1 MEICYMKVNH
11 TPSLAYPLL
20 VDALRLLPNIRPVC
34 ERHRLGEAKLCAS
47 LSRDPTASINGV
59 SVTLIELEELFLG
72 NGDRGPRISQA
83 GAALLVRLFEQGAFD
98 AGESR
103 PVEGGLELLTQYSKG
118 LATLLGSNFWPRAR
132 RQAGSHRRKDEIRVP
147 VTDTPIAR
155 VNHWSNVTVHRL
167 I

>member
-1 MEICYMKVNH
+1 MKIDR
-11 TPSLAYPLL
+11 TPSVAYPLL
-20 VDALRLLPNIRPVC
+20 VDALRLLPDIRPVC
-34 ERHRLGEAKLCAS
+34 ERHRLGEAKLYAS
-47 LSRDPTASINGV
+47 LSPDRTAEINGV
-59 SVTLIELEELFLG
+59 SVTLLELDELFLG
-72 NGDRGPRISQA
+72 NGDRGPCISQA

-103 PVEGGLELLTQYSKG
+103 RVERGLELLTQYSKG

-132 RQAGSHRRKDEIRVP
+132 RQARSDGRKDETRVP
-147 VTDTPIAR
+147 VTAPPIAH